1 MMTKYLVLFT
11 IGTVIGSFCQVIAIR
26 GLRAATLTTEPSH
39 CDYCGNRLAWFELV
53 PLISYLVLQG
63 KCRHCRNKIPIAGLC
78 AEVAG
83 GCVALYY
90 REPSTDLLLLLIG
103 FLLLIMSLCDWRE
116 LLVPSYLLAITAF
129 TTIIFLMVNK
139 QFTPSYL
146 IVVIVWVFYQRWP
159 VFSKWLGAAD
169 LDLILL
175 YAVLAGPALACQALL
190 ISSGLAM
197 LAFKVWQHHQLPF
210 VPCLA
215 VGYLWILWCL
225 V

>member
-11 IGTVIGSFCQVIAIR
+11 IGSVIGSFCQVIAIR

-53 PLISYLVLQG
+53 PLVSYLVLQG
-63 KCRHCRNKIPIAGLC
+63 KCRHCRNKIPLAGLF

-116 LLVPSYLLAITAF
+116 LAVPNYLLGATAF
-129 TTIIFLMVNK
+129 TISAFLMINNL
-139 QFTPSYL
+139 FTIWHLL
-146 IVVIVWVFYQRWP
+146 IFIVWLCYQRWP
-159 VFSKWLGAAD
+159 VFNKWLGEAD
-169 LDLILL
+169 LDLMLL
-175 YAVLAGPALACQALL
+175 YGVLAGPTLTCQAVL
-190 ISSGLAM
+190 IGSGLAIM
-197 LAFKVWQHHQLPF
+197 AFKVWQRRQLPF

-215 VGYLWILWCL
+215 VGYYWILWCL
-225 V
+225 L